1 MSDSPIRAGE
11 MRPFGKMTV
20 PIVTPELLSLIKTG
34 KVYSLEQIIEKGIP
48 YWSGHQPL
56 VISTLLRHGDSSD
69 LYPTSIANELVSLPM
84 HGSTHIDALCHV
96 GKYVGDD
103 VLIHGG
109 VDAKASQNNNGQ
121 LVYGA
126 ENFPPLILRGIL
138 LDIAAS
144 KGVDVLPDSYGITGE
159 DFAACEKKQNVQIA
173 PGTAVLIRTGFQKYW
188 LSDNPRYSSS
198 GAGPNLDGAH
208 YLVEKGAA
216 VVGSDTEAM
225 EQQPPVGEGLP
236 VHQYLIYENAVTHI
250 EEVFIDKLAEDRV
263 YKFLFIC
270 LPLRIKGATGSIVH
284 PIAIC

>member
-11 MRPFGKMTV
+11 IRPFGKMTV

-109 VDAKASQNNNGQ
+109 VDAKASQNN
-121 LVYGA
+121 
-126 ENFPPLILRGIL
+126 
-138 LDIAAS
+138 
-144 KGVDVLPDSYGITGE
+144 
-159 DFAACEKKQNVQIA
+159 
-173 PGTAVLIRTGFQKYW
+173 
-188 LSDNPRYSSS
+188 
-198 GAGPNLDGAH
+198 
-208 YLVEKGAA
+208 
-216 VVGSDTEAM
+216 
-225 EQQPPVGEGLP
+225 
-236 VHQYLIYENAVTHI
+236 
-250 EEVFIDKLAEDRV
+250 
-263 YKFLFIC
+263 
-270 LPLRIKGATGSIVH
+270 
-284 PIAIC
+284 